1 MPATSYLFF
10 AWQSMAEKTMYN
22 YKKTLQIPIEFF
34 DITFKRAILLNKNN
48 ETVVKIK
55 INEDNGRFCIIESD
69 QVCCAG
75 KMALINKE
83 SESRV
88 DPVKLK
94 PKSVEGEELLVKADV
109 YKEFRVRGYDY
120 QGDFQGI
127 VEVYA
132 SGRQG
137 TCLSLFE
144 SNFCLV

>member
-1 MPATSYLFF
+1 
-10 AWQSMAEKTMYN
+10 MYN

-34 DITFKRAILLNKNN
+34 DITFRRVILLNKNN

-69 QVCCAG
+69 QVCCSG
-75 KMALINKE
+75 RMALIHRECEPK
-83 SESRV
+83 V
-88 DPVKLK
+88 DPTKLK

-137 TCLSLFE
+137 IL
-144 SNFCLV
+144 